1 MRAAQGR
8 RGGSSATP
16 LISVVIPTRNRW
28 PLVLRTLS
36 TALGQEDVDL
46 EVIVV
51 DDGSTDGTP
60 SGLAELADPRVRA
73 VHHRTCRGLP
83 RARNTGISEARGEW
97 LAFLDDDDLWAPRKL
112 RAQLDVALKAGAG
125 YAYAAAVHLREPG
138 VALRLHPPPPPE
150 DVARRL
156 LGGNVMPAGASNVI
170 ARTDL
175 IRALGGFDEELPHLA
190 DWDLWIRLA
199 HAAAGAPC
207 PDVLV
212 GYVDHPGNMF
222 KSAGDAV
229 MTEYD
234 RIVAKHRAAREASG
248 VKAGE
253 VHFSRAIALMHL
265 RAGRR
270 LRASRAY
277 LRGAVAHR
285 STGNLIRAGAALLGE
300 DLMSRFSRD
309 RALAAEEPAWVR
321 LVWTAP
327 STRGPQPRRS
337 VDGSAE
343 PRPSE
348 ERRVGTATRSGSGS

>member
-1 MRAAQGR
+1 MTKRKPSWRSDEQTQSMIS
-8 RGGSSATP
+8 GSV
-16 LISVVIPTRNRW
+16 LE
-28 PLVLRTLS
+28 VLRLP
-36 TALGQEDVDL
+36 LK
-46 EVIVV
+46 
-51 DDGSTDGTP
+51 
-60 SGLAELADPRVRA
+60 DPWA
-73 VHHRTCRGLP
+73 SKMP
-83 RARNTGISEARGEW
+83 ARNPLHHSGRGPRGHSSSSVT
-97 LAFLDDDDLWAPRKL
+97 LAMSSPVCVRI
-112 RAQLDVALKAGAG
+112 AL
-125 YAYAAAVHLREPG
+125 VE
-138 VALRLHPPPPPE
+138 RLPS
-150 DVARRL
+150 V
-156 LGGNVMPAGASNVI
+156 GNVI